1 MMCNKKLHNLTLQ
14 KKEEILS
21 IIRTYLQSY
30 SSILFAFVHGSF
42 LEEQIS
48 FRDIDI
54 AVFIEEENVRHQS
67 KILDLCLELSA
78 QLSFLIHINVD
89 VHALNDSGIGF
100 RYEVTRGELLLTR
113 DEEISF
119 EFIEET
125 RLEYFDLKPLLEE
138 NLNDLLK
145 K

>member
-30 SSILFAFVHGSF
+30 SAILFAFVHGSF

-54 AVFIEEENVRHQS
+54 AVFFEENVRRQN

-119 EFIEET
+119 EFLEKT
-125 RLEYFDLKPLLEE
+125 RLEYFDLKPLLVE

-145 K
+145 I

>member
-21 IIRTYLQSY
+21 IIKTYLQSY

-54 AVFIEEENVRHQS
+54 AVFFEENVQLQN
-67 KILDLCLELSA
+67 KVIDFCLELSA
-78 QLSFLIHINVD
+78 QLSSLIHVTVD

-113 DEEISF
+113 DEELSF
-119 EFIEET
+119 EFMEKS
-125 RLEYFDLKPLLEE
+125 RLMYFDLKPLLEE

-145 K
+145 I

>member
-54 AVFIEEENVRHQS
+54 AVFFEENVRRQN

-78 QLSFLIHINVD
+78 QLSFLVHINVD

-119 EFIEET
+119 EFLEKT
-125 RLEYFDLKPLLEE
+125 RLEYFDLKPLLVE

-145 K
+145 I

>member
-1 MMCNKKLHNLTLQ
+1 MMYNKKLHNLTLQ

-30 SSILFAFVHGSF
+30 SSIIFVFVHGSF

-54 AVFIEEENVRHQS
+54 AVFFDEENVRRQNNIIDH
-67 KILDLCLELSA
+67 CLELSA
-78 QLSFLIHINVD
+78 HLSSLIHIAVD

-100 RYEVTRGELLLTR
+100 RYEVTRGKLLLTR

-119 EFIEET
+119 DFIEKT

-145 K
+145 I